1 MVVSVVPVV
10 RRRRLGDGGMWWC
23 WRRWSVA
30 AWVVVLA
37 VGRRRLPEKWRR
49 MTESVIV
56 DRIDRVTG
64 STFGFA
70 GKSPPEKF
78 SGDGVVVAGG
88 DGRLAGVI
96 SSFHDFL
103 EKVAVSLLNH
113 AQQEEHSFQVTLFH
127 HINFVVSSELA

>member
-1 MVVSVVPVV
+1 
-10 RRRRLGDGGMWWC
+10 WC

-78 SGDGVVVAGG
+78 SGDDVVVAGG
-88 DGRLAGVI
+88 GGRLAGGGLPPVGR
-96 SSFHDFL
+96 
-103 EKVAVSLLNH
+103 E
-113 AQQEEHSFQVTLFH
+113 
-127 HINFVVSSELA
+127 